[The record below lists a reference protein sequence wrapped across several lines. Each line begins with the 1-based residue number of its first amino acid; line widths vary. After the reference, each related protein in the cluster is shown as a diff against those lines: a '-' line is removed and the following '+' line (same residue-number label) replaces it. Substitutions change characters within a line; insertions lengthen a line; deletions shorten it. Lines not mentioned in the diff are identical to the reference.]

1 MSRDILEC
9 RCFHNLSFMPLSC
22 ISRSDVE
29 LIYRMEAEKDFFT
42 MHFGY
47 LMCDKSMVLLL
58 TLRFPEGRR
67 HTSAV
72 SILKEPCT
80 VSSHLFCVGLMRPA
94 LPG

>member
-9 RCFHNLSFMPLSC
+9 RCFHNLSSMHLRC
-22 ISRSDVE
+22 ISCSDAE
-29 LIYRMEAEKDFFT
+29 LIYRIEAEKNFFT

-47 LMCDKSMVLLL
+47 LMCDKSMVLWL

-67 HTSAV
+67 HISAV

-80 VSSHLFCVGLMRPA
+80 ASSHLFCVGLMRPA
-94 LPG
+94 LLG